1 MTLEKKDE
9 LKKVFKHA
17 IANNKRICA
26 VIHLAGL
33 KSVNESI
40 IDPLKYWDFNVYGTI
55 NLLKTMES
63 FNCTNIV
70 FSSTATIY
78 GNDYNFPIK
87 EDLKKESNFGLWED
101 KIIC

>member
-1 MTLEKKDE
+1 MCGNSLG
-9 LKKVFKHA
+9 
-17 IANNKRICA
+17 
-26 VIHLAGL
+26 GL

-40 IDPLKYWDFNVYGTI
+40 IDPINIGILMFGTI
-55 NLLKTMES
+55 NSPKTMES

-87 EDLKKESNFGLWED
+87 EDLKRTNFGLWED
-101 KIIC
+101 KINC